1 MNSEIIRKHIRNI
14 PGFPKEGI
22 IFHDITPLLQNAE
35 AFEET
40 INLMAESLKDKDI
53 NTLIGIESRGFIFAS
68 ALSIKL
74 KTGLVVIRKPGK
86 LPHVTINASYDLE
99 YGQDTLEIHK
109 DAINSESKAVIIDD
123 LLATGGTAEASGKL
137 VEELGGKI
145 VGYQFLIEL
154 TELNG
159 AEKLK
164 PSPVWS
170 LLKFPV

>member
-1 MNSEIIRKHIRNI
+1 MNSEIIRQHIRDI

-35 AFEET
+35 AFDQT
-40 INLMAESLKDKDI
+40 IDLMAEILKDKDI

-109 DAINSESKAVIIDD
+109 DAINSDSKAVIIDD
-123 LLATGGTAEASGKL
+123 LLATGGTAGAAGKL

-145 VGYQFLIEL
+145 VGYKFLIEL

-159 AEKLK
+159 ADKLK